1 MNDIDFIK
9 KCCEYADG
17 FEIIRD
23 SILVVPMGYRTM
35 LNTFINDIQFTS
47 TFYPLLLQRAIEGV
61 NNSNLKWH
69 IVMSKYNE
77 IFINCLDYQLGFGNG
92 DKAKRAAL
100 EWIFERM
107 DP

>member
-9 KCCEYADG
+9 KCCEYA
-17 FEIIRD
+17 
-23 SILVVPMGYRTM
+23 
-35 LNTFINDIQFTS
+35 NDYDMPLLIEVGVNDYNMYY
-47 TFYPLLLQRAIEGV
+47 YPLLLQRAIEGV

-92 DKAKRAAL
+92 DKAKRVAL
-100 EWIFERM
+100 KWIFNR
-107 DP
+107 